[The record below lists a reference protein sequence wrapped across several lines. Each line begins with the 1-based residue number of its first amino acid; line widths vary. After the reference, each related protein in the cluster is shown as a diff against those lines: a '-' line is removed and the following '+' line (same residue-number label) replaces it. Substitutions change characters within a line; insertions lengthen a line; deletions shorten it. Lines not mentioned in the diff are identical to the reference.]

1 MYRAHI
7 LRLIIKAPNR
17 DNKHLWLYTEPM
29 TLHLIEMTLMCMHQ
43 VKELKLQVM
52 GVGALE
58 EVLVY
63 KLSMEKGFF

>member
-1 MYRAHI
+1 MV
-7 LRLIIKAPNR
+7 
-17 DNKHLWLYTEPM
+17 YTEPM

-58 EVLVY
+58 AILVY
-63 KLSMEKGFF
+63 KVGGINITPEIVGTSS